1 MRKLILDL
9 WSSSPAAAPL
19 QKCNSTVLV
28 ADYEAHKLEARNSQ
42 VRSSL
47 LVSSSMVELS
57 NLLVE
62 LLTLHAVDEEFL
74 NND

>member
-1 MRKLILDL
+1 M
-9 WSSSPAAAPL
+9 
-19 QKCNSTVLV
+19 
-28 ADYEAHKLEARNSQ
+28 HKLEARNSQ

-47 LVSSSMVELS
+47 LVSGSMVELS

-74 NND
+74 NKF